1 MISQQALDLL
11 RLLRRWST
19 GSIRKFAEELHVEAS
34 DLVEA
39 VFELRTQGLLVAYE
53 MHDGEPFSNAM
64 LEITQ
69 WGLDFIETVDG
80 QISTEE

>member
-1 MISQQALDLL
+1 MTLLALNLL

-19 GSIRKFAEELHVEAS
+19 GSIHKFAEELGVEAP
-34 DLVEA
+34 DLMEA
-39 VFELRTQGLLVAYE
+39 VSELKIQGLLVAYK
-53 MHDGEPFSNAM
+53 MNDNSSFSNAM

-69 WGLDFIETVDG
+69 GGLDFIGTLDG